1 MSVLV
6 TDIELL
12 IEVEV
17 GNNTVTLLAE
27 LAGIV
32 GSF

>member
-12 IEVEV
+12 IEVDV

-27 LAGIV
+27 LASIV